1 VVKHRKKEDDCESQD
16 TFKHKHRYRKKN
28 KPKKSTGSLYDG
40 SGRSDSPA
48 ITESSLYSD
57 FIDASYWKRSAIC
70 CGVIFVGQLGEVMVD
85 QRFYKKCSYIR
96 HGARNIPR
104 TVGREDI
111 ESDYDVKEEE
121 IDDVEFYSVAN
132 KEKEIVKTIDF
143 DAEDEEEF
151 GSKIDQ
157 QFESLLPLGLIDR
170 N

>member
-1 VVKHRKKEDDCESQD
+1 
-16 TFKHKHRYRKKN
+16 
-28 KPKKSTGSLYDG
+28 
-40 SGRSDSPA
+40 
-48 ITESSLYSD
+48 
-57 FIDASYWKRSAIC
+57 
-70 CGVIFVGQLGEVMVD
+70 MVD
-85 QRFYKKCSYIR
+85 QRFYKKCSSIK
-96 HGARNIPR
+96 HGARDIPR
-104 TVGREDI
+104 TVGSEDI